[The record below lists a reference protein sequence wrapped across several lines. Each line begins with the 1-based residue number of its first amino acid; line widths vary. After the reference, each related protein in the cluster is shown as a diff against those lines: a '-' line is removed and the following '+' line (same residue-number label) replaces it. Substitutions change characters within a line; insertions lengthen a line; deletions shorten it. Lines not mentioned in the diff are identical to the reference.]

1 MNFLA
6 FQLASKHGLRVDGP
20 IRVIPDWR
28 GVVESDQLTT
38 FRSSIR
44 IQAFNDIGR
53 LSAKDVLGIY
63 VHGLPGA

>member
-1 MNFLA
+1 MMFWLA
-6 FQLASKHGLRVDGP
+6 NSLPTVVEP

-28 GVVESDQLTT
+28 GVVESDQLIT